1 ATPQEGARQVGM
13 TARQY
18 EPVPASSAVFN
29 ERFSLYGRIAG
40 ALEPHWP
47 DIEKLAR
54 PDTGGSA

>member
-1 ATPQEGARQVGM
+1 PQQGARQVGM

-18 EPVPASSAVFN
+18 EPDQASSAVFN

-47 DIEKLAR
+47 DIEKLGR
-54 PDTGGSA
+54 SETGGTA